1 MPSQPAGSEPA
12 GFEPAGF
19 KPAWTDQQTE
29 IIIGQLLRAG
39 VLLSAFV
46 VLSGGIIY
54 LARHG
59 RAPVGL
65 GAFHNEPQNLKTIPG
80 IAREIAAFRARGII
94 QLGLLLLIATPVA
107 RVAFSIY
114 AFAKERD
121 YMYLVFTLIV
131 LAVLLYSLFAS
142 G

>member
-1 MPSQPAGSEPA
+1 MPSKQ
-12 GFEPAGF
+12 
-19 KPAWTDQQTE
+19 AWTDQETE

-59 RAPVGL
+59 HQPVNLRVFRG
-65 GAFHNEPQNLKTIPG
+65 EPQNLRTVPG
-80 IAREIAAFRARGII
+80 IAHEIAHFHAQGII

-107 RVAFSIY
+107 RVAFSVW
-114 AFAKERD
+114 AFARERD
-121 YMYLVFTLIV
+121 SMYVVFTLIV